1 MMLLMFQDDVSGVFI
16 VMVQLWKKRL
26 TIMKTMVRNPI
37 MIMPMATSV
46 TVICRNQKLTA
57 MMATN
62 NAIQKN

>member
-1 MMLLMFQDDVSGVFI
+1 
-16 VMVQLWKKRL
+16 
-26 TIMKTMVRNPI
+26 MKTMVRNPI